1 MALVEVAAIGA
12 GALLVVAIAFQAS
25 LALGVPLGE
34 ATMGGRATT
43 VHGVL
48 TAPYRL
54 MAVASA
60 VLLAVAALIV
70 LARAGVIS
78 LGLPESVLVVGA
90 WVVVAFTVVNTLT
103 NLSGRHPLE
112 RWGMSALTAVTAVLS
127 GYVALIAPG

>member
-1 MALVEVAAIGA
+1 
-12 GALLVVAIAFQAS
+12 
-25 LALGVPLGE
+25 
-34 ATMGGRATT
+34 
-43 VHGVL
+43 
-48 TAPYRL
+48 

>member
-25 LALGVPLGE
+25 LALGVPLGD

-43 VHGVL
+43 VDGVL
-48 TAPYRL
+48 TAPDRL

>member
-43 VHGVL
+43 VDGVL